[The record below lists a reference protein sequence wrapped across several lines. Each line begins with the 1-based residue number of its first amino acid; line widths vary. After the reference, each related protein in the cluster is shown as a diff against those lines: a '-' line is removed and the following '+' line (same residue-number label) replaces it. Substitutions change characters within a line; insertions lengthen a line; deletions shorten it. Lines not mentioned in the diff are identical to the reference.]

1 MEYAAIISGVVS
13 LIGMFVS
20 SGQTEQAKSLY
31 QQALDAY
38 GPDILP
44 HLQKALP
51 PQVRSALEGTDSP
64 FRQTQGQVIGDLQN
78 EYQTGGNTTADQAA
92 MQLAYNNTGAKSAS
106 DYQSVAQM
114 MARRGGNNSGLEA
127 ALYSQSGQDA
137 ANSIGQQSMTAQV
150 AARQRALQALEA
162 AGTQAGTARGQDY
175 DRAAA
180 LDRVNLFNAQLQNQ
194 AQMYNLQIP
203 QQEFDNRMAML
214 GARTNASGALANQYQ
229 QQAGATNQMAGGI
242 ANSVLTYGAA
252 ADKKN
257 KNGG

>member
-1 MEYAAIISGVVS
+1 MEYAALISSVIS

-20 SGQTEQAKSLY
+20 SGQND
-31 QQALDAY
+31 QALALYKDAVNAY
-38 GPDILP
+38 GPDIIP
-44 HLQKALP
+44 HLQNAMP
-51 PQVRSALEGTDSP
+51 PQIQSALAGADSS

-78 EYQTGGNTTADQAA
+78 EYQTGGNTPADQAA
-92 MQLAYNNTGAKSAS
+92 MQLAYNSTGARAAS

-180 LDRVNLFNAQLQNQ
+180 LDRVRLFNAQLQNQ
-194 AQMYNLQIP
+194 AQMYNLQLP
-203 QQEFDNRMAML
+203 QQEFENRMTML
-214 GARTNASGALANQYQ
+214 GAQGRANSQLAGAYQ

-257 KNGG
+257 KDGS